1 MLAEARACV
10 AGSCVLLNRLPPPAA
25 AAGVPPALRV
35 GVMDASNPR
44 LVLRNWI
51 AQAAISA
58 AQGGD
63 YSVTRRLLQL
73 LADPYSGDGD
83 MDLALP
89 PHAAGEAADAA
100 GAAGM
105 RVDGSGACPLVRLQA
120 DGKPPAWAA
129 KLCVT
134 CSS

>member
-1 MLAEARACV
+1 MA
-10 AGSCVLLNRLPPPAA
+10 
-25 AAGVPPALRV
+25 
-35 GVMDASNPR
+35 ASNPR

-58 AQGGD
+58 AEEGD
-63 YSVTRRLLQL
+63 YAHVQHLLQL
-73 LADPYSGDGD
+73 LRDPY
-83 MDLALP
+83 
-89 PHAAGEAADAA
+89 AAAADLTVEVAAPAA
-100 GAAGM
+100 GAAAASEAVRAG
-105 RVDGSGACPLVRLQA
+105 VGDKGGGGGGQDGSGTGGDGSSSSSNNNNTSGGGAACPALMKLQF